1 MQQDIVT
8 IEPTL
13 VNYNQDKAIIDS
25 MIATAKAF
33 PRDIQRAVS
42 NSIAIVTM
50 DTETAQSCTFSVPRG
65 GKPITGPSV
74 HLARILFQQW
84 GNLRAET
91 KVVDITDKHVIS
103 QAIAFDIETN
113 IALKVEVR
121 RSIMTKTGRMSDDM
135 ITVTGNAGNAI
146 ALRNAIFSITPK
158 SVIDKVYKA
167 ATGLLTGDISDETKL
182 IVKRK
187 TVIEKL
193 KETYSVTEEEIL
205 SAVGKSKVEYIKA
218 DELVILIGIGTAIKD
233 GDTTVDEAFRPNK
246 NKRAKDV
253 DKSNELERVENF
265 IKKASD
271 LNTLESIKDHLETP
285 EQLELFET
293 KKQELTK

>member
-13 VNYNQDKAIIDS
+13 INYNQDKAIIDS

-121 RSIMTKTGRMSDDM
+121 RSIMTKTGRMNDDM

-187 TVIEKL
+187 NVIEKL

-253 DKSNELERVENF
+253 DKSNERERVANF
-265 IKKASD
+265 ITTASD
-271 LNTLESIKDHLETP
+271 LDTLESIKDHLETP